1 MNINQK
7 QIVEQILEEIKAINI
22 EEMLIN
28 ANPTET
34 DFNKINIGK
43 YSATEFLFLF
53 NKMVNQLDDELKN
66 GLGFLLPFTENY
78 SNDFGSV
85 NLQSNLSTIKSY
97 LNSNQFAAIEPL
109 LDSLI
114 HYQIKNGFWNKSEV
128 MSHPIDS
135 EELKKQKTVINL
147 NQKAIEKNLQSYE
160 ELKINL
166 DTTASD
172 FNEFIAE
179 KKVELIEITN
189 LLSTA
194 NNQLAEINTVVSNS
208 SNKDTEIDGI
218 LKNIKDK
225 VTTVSESI
233 TEYEA
238 DFTSIKKDNS
248 ELKIELETS
257 IANALEDLKKSKEG
271 IGFIE
276 SNREEIV
283 RLTGMAADGAL
294 GSKFDQRQY
303 VLNKGLNFWKWA
315 IPVMTIL
322 AGGWVVIVFTY
333 LVPNFKDEW
342 VNILV
347 SILKTSPA
355 FILLG
360 FVFSQYKKER
370 NLQEEY
376 AFKSAVAMTLT
387 AYSEM
392 LSNADVE
399 DNTSRQQML
408 LKSIEMVYN
417 QPQIH
422 PLKSERLFS
431 FNTKDLKETVGTL
444 TDAVKNIKNT

>member
-7 QIVEQILEEIKAINI
+7 QTVIDSLEAIKSTDVEQL
-22 EEMLIN
+22 LID
-28 ANPTET
+28 AYPTET
-34 DFNKINIGK
+34 DFRKINIGK
-43 YSATEFLFLF
+43 YNAAEFLFFF
-53 NKMVNQLDDELKN
+53 NKMISQLEEELEN

-85 NLQSNLSTIKSY
+85 NLQSDLSNIHGY
-97 LNSNQFAAIEPL
+97 LNSCQFSDIESI
-109 LDSLI
+109 LDRLI

-128 MSHPIDS
+128 KSHSIDL
-135 EELKKQKTVINL
+135 EELKKQKTLINI
-147 NQKAIEKNLQSYE
+147 NQKALDKNLIGFNG
-160 ELKINL
+160 LKTNL
-166 DTTASD
+166 EKTISD
-172 FNEFIAE
+172 FNAFIDE
-179 KKVELIEITN
+179 KKLELAQITT

-194 NNQLAEINTVVSNS
+194 IGQLSEINTIVSNAT
-208 SNKDTEIDGI
+208 NKDTEIDGI

-238 DFTSIKKDNS
+238 DFTAIKKDNS
-248 ELKIELETS
+248 ALKFQLEAA
-257 IANALEDLKKSKEG
+257 IVKALADLKKSKDG
-271 IGFIE
+271 IEFIE

-294 GSKFDQRQY
+294 GSKFDQRQIK
-303 VLNKGLNFWKWA
+303 LEKGLTIWKCA

-322 AGGWVVIVFTY
+322 AGLWVVVVFKY
-333 LVPNFKDEW
+333 LVPDFKDEW
-342 VNILV
+342 VNIMV
-347 SILKTSPA
+347 SILKTSPG

-387 AYSEM
+387 AYSKM
-392 LSNADVE
+392 LSNADAE
-399 DNTSRQQML
+399 DNVSRQQML

-422 PLKSERLFS
+422 PVKSETLFS
-431 FNTKDLKETVGTL
+431 FNTKDLKKTVIEL
-444 TDAVKNIKNT
+444 TDTLKNIKAT

>member
-7 QIVEQILEEIKAINI
+7 QIIEQILEEIKAIKV
-22 EEMLIN
+22 EDLLID

-34 DFNKINIGK
+34 DLNKINIGK
-43 YSATEFLFLF
+43 YSATEFLFFF
-53 NKMVNQLDDELKN
+53 NKMINQLDDELKN

-78 SNDFGSV
+78 ANDFGSV
-85 NLQSNLSTIKSY
+85 NLQNNLTNIKNY
-97 LNSNQFAAIEPL
+97 LNSNQFAAIEPIM
-109 LDSLI
+109 DGLI
-114 HYQIKNGFWNKSEV
+114 HYQIKNGFWNKSEI
-128 MSHPIDS
+128 MSHPVDT
-135 EELKKQKTVINL
+135 EEIKKQKTIINL

-160 ELKINL
+160 ELKSNL
-166 DTTASD
+166 DTTVSD
-172 FNEFIAE
+172 FNEFIGE
-179 KKVELIEITN
+179 KKGELIEITN
-189 LLSTA
+189 LLTTA
-194 NNQLAEINTVVSNS
+194 NNQLTEINTVVSNS
-208 SNKDTEIDGI
+208 VNKETEIDGI

-225 VTTVSESI
+225 VIAVSESI

-257 IANALEDLKKSKEG
+257 IATAVEDLKKSKEG
-271 IGFIE
+271 IEFIE

-294 GSKFDQRQY
+294 GSKFDQRQNI
-303 VLNKGLNFWKWA
+303 LNRGLHFWKWA
-315 IPVMTIL
+315 IPVTTVL
-322 AGGWVVIVFTY
+322 AGSWVVIVFTY
-333 LVPNFKDEW
+333 LVPSFKDEW

-347 SILKTSPA
+347 SVLKTSPA

-431 FNTKDLKETVGTL
+431 LNTKDLKETVATL
-444 TDAVKNIKNT
+444 ADAVKNIKNT

>member
-85 NLQSNLSTIKSY
+85 NLQSNLNTIKSY

>member
-7 QIVEQILEEIKAINI
+7 QIIEEIVEEIKAINA
-22 EEMLIN
+22 EELLID

-43 YSATEFLFLF
+43 YSATEFLFFF
-53 NKMVNQLDDELKN
+53 NKMINQLDNELKN

-78 SNDFGSV
+78 ANDFGSV
-85 NLQSNLSTIKSY
+85 NLQNNLTNIKNY
-97 LNSNQFAAIEPL
+97 LNSNQFAAIEPIM
-109 LDSLI
+109 DGLI
-114 HYQIKNGFWNKSEV
+114 HYQIKNGFWNKSEI
-128 MSHPIDS
+128 MSHPVDT
-135 EELKKQKTVINL
+135 EEIKKQKTIINL

-160 ELKINL
+160 ELKSNL
-166 DTTASD
+166 DATVSD
-172 FNEFIAE
+172 FNEFIDE
-179 KKVELIEITN
+179 KKGELIEITN
-189 LLSTA
+189 LLTTA
-194 NNQLAEINTVVSNS
+194 NNQLTEINTVVSNS
-208 SNKDTEIDGI
+208 ANKETEIDGI

-225 VTTVSESI
+225 VIAVSESI
-233 TEYEA
+233 TEYET

-248 ELKIELETS
+248 ELKTELETAIS
-257 IANALEDLKKSKEG
+257 KALEDLKKSKEG
-271 IGFIE
+271 IEFIE

-294 GSKFDQRQY
+294 GSKFDQRQN

-315 IPVMTIL
+315 IPVMTVL

-333 LVPNFKDEW
+333 LIPNFNDEW

-422 PLKSERLFS
+422 PHKNERLFS
-431 FNTKDLKETVGTL
+431 LNTKDLKETVATL
-444 TDAVKNIKNT
+444 ADAVKNIKNT